1 MANPGVANSSEVNFL
16 PVQAK
21 YDANNNCLGLF
32 GQGGNQITCPINATD
47 ITATDITATDITATN
62 IYATSTIGYAAGNFS
77 SVTQTNN
84 KTTGVT
90 VNTSSGQI
98 TTANSQLAPSAQAVF
113 VVTNAS
119 VSTNDNVICSIASG
133 GTLGAY
139 NVFIAAISDGSFSVV
154 IKNSTNNAYSEA
166 VTINYSILHTAS

>member
-1 MANPGVANSSEVNFL
+1 MGNNIAIGVAYKDQNISGADLLS
-16 PVQAK
+16 
-21 YDANNNCLGLF
+21 
-32 GQGGNQITCPINATD
+32 
-47 ITATDITATDITATN
+47 ATN
-62 IYATSTIGYAAGNFS
+62 IYATGEIGYASGNFA

-90 VNTSSGQI
+90 INTSSGQI
-98 TTANSQLAPSAQAVF
+98 ITANSQLAPSAQAVF
-113 VVTNAS
+113 VVTNSS
-119 VSTNDNVICSIASG
+119 VSANDNVICSIASG

-139 NVFIAAISDGSFSVV
+139 NVFIAAIANNSFTVV

>member
-1 MANPGVANSSEVNFL
+1 MANPGVASSSEVNFL

-47 ITATDITATDITATN
+47 ITAAN
-62 IYATSTIGYAAGNFS
+62 IYATSTIGYGPGNFAT
-77 SVTQTNN
+77 VTQSNN
-84 KTTGVT
+84 KNTGVT
-90 VNTSSGQI
+90 INTSSGQI
-98 TTANSQLAPSAQAVF
+98 VTANSQLAPSAQALF
-113 VVTNAS
+113 VVTNS
-119 VSTNDNVICSIASG
+119 QVSANDNVICSIASG

-139 NVFIAAISDGSFSVV
+139 NVFIAAISNGSFSVV

>member
-1 MANPGVANSSEVNFL
+1 MANPGVASSSEVNFL

-47 ITATDITATDITATN
+47 ITAAN
-62 IYATSTIGYAAGNFS
+62 IYATSTIGYAAGNFAT
-77 SVTQTNN
+77 VTQSNN

-90 VNTSSGQI
+90 INTSSGQI
-98 TTANSQLAPSAQAVF
+98 ITANSQLAPSAQALF
-113 VVTNAS
+113 VVTNS
-119 VSTNDNVICSIASG
+119 QVSANDNVICSIASG
-133 GTLGAY
+133 GTVGAY
-139 NVFIAAISDGSFSVV
+139 NVFIAAIANGSFSVI
-154 IKNSTNNAYSEA
+154 IKNSTNNAYSES

>member
-1 MANPGVANSSEVNFL
+1 MSSNQVASTNSTNLL

-21 YDANNNCLGLF
+21 YDANGNCLGLF
-32 GQGGNQITCPINATD
+32 GQGGNEISCPINATTV
-47 ITATDITATDITATN
+47 TAVN
-62 IYATSTIGYAAGNFS
+62 IQATSTIGYASGNFS
-77 SVTQTNN
+77 TVTQLNN

-98 TTANSQLAPSAQAVF
+98 VTANSQLAPSAQAVF

-139 NVFIAAISDGSFSVV
+139 NVFVASISNGSFTLV

-166 VTINYSILHTAS
+166 VTLNYSILHTAS

>member
-1 MANPGVANSSEVNFL
+1 MGNNIAIGVAYKDQN
-16 PVQAK
+16 
-21 YDANNNCLGLF
+21 
-32 GQGGNQITCPINATD
+32 ITGAD
-47 ITATDITATDITATN
+47 LLSATN
-62 IYATSTIGYAAGNFS
+62 IYATGQIGYAAGNFA

-90 VNTSSGQI
+90 INTSSGQI

-113 VVTNAS
+113 VVTNSS
-119 VSTNDNVICSIASG
+119 VSANDNVICSVASG

-139 NVFIAAISDGSFSVV
+139 NVFVASISDGSFRLV

>member
-1 MANPGVANSSEVNFL
+1 MANPGVASSSEVNFL

-32 GQGGNQITCPINATD
+32 GQGGNQITCPIN
-47 ITATDITATDITATN
+47 ATDITATN

-98 TTANSQLAPSAQAVF
+98 VTANSQLAPSAQAVF
-113 VVTNAS
+113 VVTNPS
-119 VSTNDNVICSIASG
+119 VSTNDNIICSIASG

-139 NVFIAAISDGSFSVV
+139 NVFIAAISNGSFTVV